1 VEWNGPPGG
10 HYILECCRRGCGSWV
25 AVGNGP
31 IQGLSSVVDGLVLG
45 EEYSFRVNSGPPSAP
60 VTVHSQPG
68 GSTWQQEQFH
78 RRYIEL
84 EELGHG
90 RFSVVRRA
98 RDRVTA
104 QEVAIKEVMRRRQA
118 HRVTQAECAL
128 MTRLQHTNIVRALA
142 LFENAPQPSMDTI
155 VMEL

>member
-1 VEWNGPPGG
+1 
-10 HYILECCRRGCGSWV
+10 
-25 AVGNGP
+25 
-31 IQGLSSVVDGLVLG
+31 VDGLVLG
-45 EEYSFRVNSGPPSAP
+45 EEHSFRVNSGPPSAP
-60 VTVHSQPG
+60 ITVHAQPG
-68 GSTWQQEQFH
+68 SSTWQQEQFH
-78 RRYIEL
+78 RRYVEL

-104 QEVAIKEVMRRRQA
+104 QEVAIKEVVGRRQM
-118 HRVTQAECAL
+118 HDVTQAEYAL
-128 MTRLQHTNIVRALA
+128 MARLQHSNIVRALA